1 MPIDDRSSIAFT
13 GIDPNKQALGA
24 GTALIEAMRYCCW
37 RKATTRVCVQ
47 ARPNGCKKERKS
59 SLTISQIAILF
70 HTKHKEVSMRV
81 ISNKRLREFAQ
92 DFPDA
97 DEALQTWRKLIECTD
112 FQGFNDLKN
121 TFGAV
126 DTYENKYI
134 FDIRGNHY
142 RIITGI
148 SFAAQICYIKQVLT
162 HAEYD
167 KGKWK

>member
-1 MPIDDRSSIAFT
+1 
-13 GIDPNKQALGA
+13 
-24 GTALIEAMRYCCW
+24 
-37 RKATTRVCVQ
+37 
-47 ARPNGCKKERKS
+47 
-59 SLTISQIAILF
+59 
-70 HTKHKEVSMRV
+70 MRV
-81 ISNKRLREFAQ
+81 ISNKRLREFAEA
-92 DFPDA
+92 FPDA
-97 DEALQTWRKLIECTD
+97 DEALQTWRKLIESTD

-126 DTYENKYI
+126 DTYESKYI

-148 SFAAQICYIKQVLT
+148 SFAMQICYIKDILT